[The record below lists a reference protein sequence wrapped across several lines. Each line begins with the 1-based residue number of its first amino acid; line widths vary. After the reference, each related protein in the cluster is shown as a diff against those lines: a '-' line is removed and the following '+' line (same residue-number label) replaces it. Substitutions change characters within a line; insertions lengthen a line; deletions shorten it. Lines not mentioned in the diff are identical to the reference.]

1 MQRRW
6 ISLNANSSDG
16 QANPSPD
23 NAKEE
28 VPDRY
33 IPDNLDEIMQR
44 VYEHGVIQRKHHIQQ
59 GMSEQEYLQ
68 TTRDTITSPSIIVE
82 ANQHSGP
89 TRIYGRKFGNT
100 EQVVV
105 VL

>member
-1 MQRRW
+1 M
-6 ISLNANSSDG
+6 NDNSSNN
-16 QANPSPD
+16 QSAPSPED
-23 NAKEE
+23 PFNDT
-28 VPDRY
+28 PDRY

-44 VYEHGVIQRKHHIQQ
+44 IYEHGVVQRKHHIQQ

-82 ANQHSGP
+82 ANQHGGP
-89 TRIYGRKFGNT
+89 TRIYGRKFGDT

-105 VL
+105 VPQYRG

>member
-1 MQRRW
+1 M
-6 ISLNANSSDG
+6 SDNSSNNKS
-16 QANPSPD
+16 APSPYD
-23 NAKEE
+23 PFNDM
-28 VPDRY
+28 PDRY

-44 VYEHGVIQRKHHIQQ
+44 VYEHGVVLRKHHIQQ

-82 ANQHSGP
+82 ANQHGGP

>member
-1 MQRRW
+1 M
-6 ISLNANSSDG
+6 SDNSS
-16 QANPSPD
+16 NNKSTPSPD
-23 NAKEE
+23 DLFNDM
-28 VPDRY
+28 PDRY
-33 IPDNLDEIMQR
+33 IPDHLDEIMQR

-82 ANQHSGP
+82 ANQHGGP

-105 VL
+105 VPQYRD

>member
-1 MQRRW
+1 MRW
-6 ISLNANSSDG
+6 FVLNDNSSNNRP
-16 QANPSPD
+16 APSPED
-23 NAKEE
+23 VGEE
-28 VPDRY
+28 TSDLHV
-33 IPDNLDEIMQR
+33 PDNLDEIMQR
-44 VYEHGVIQRKHHIQQ
+44 VYEHGVVQRKHHIQQ

-68 TTRDTITSPSIIVE
+68 ATRDTITSPSIIVE
-82 ANQHSGP
+82 ANQHGGP

>member
-1 MQRRW
+1 M
-6 ISLNANSSDG
+6 NANSSDG

-28 VPDRY
+28 MPDRY

-44 VYEHGVIQRKHHIQQ
+44 VYEHGVVQRRHHIQQ

-68 TTRDTITSPSIIVE
+68 ATRDTITSPSIIVE
-82 ANQHSGP
+82 ANQHGGP
-89 TRIYGRKFGNT
+89 TRIYGRKFGDT

-105 VL
+105 SPQYRE

>member
-1 MQRRW
+1 M
-6 ISLNANSSDG
+6 SDNSSG
-16 QANPSPD
+16 NKSAPSPD
-23 NAKEE
+23 DPFNDM
-28 VPDRY
+28 PDRY

-44 VYEHGVIQRKHHIQQ
+44 VYEHGVVLRKHHIQQ

-68 TTRDTITSPSIIVE
+68 TTRDTITSPSIIAE
-82 ANQHSGP
+82 LQQHGGP
-89 TRIYGRKFGNT
+89 TWLYGRKFGDT

>member
-1 MQRRW
+1 MRW
-6 ISLNANSSDG
+6 FVLNDNFSNNRST
-16 QANPSPD
+16 PSPED
-23 NAKEE
+23 VGEE
-28 VPDRY
+28 TPDRY

-44 VYEHGVIQRKHHIQQ
+44 VYEHGVVLRKHHIQQ
-59 GMSEQEYLQ
+59 DMSEQEYLQ

-82 ANQHSGP
+82 ANQHGGP

-105 VL
+105 VP